1 MEEFYNML
9 NQKRLTRQLEETE
22 EEIKNV
28 ECSIRCHKSE
38 NDSFFFVITDLLLKQ
53 LYEKKNRYQY
63 QLSLLNT

>member
-1 MEEFYNML
+1 MEEYYEMRNR
-9 NQKRLTRQLEETE
+9 KRLKRMIVETE
-22 EEIKNV
+22 EEIADIEHKV
-28 ECSIRCHKSE
+28 KIHKSE